1 MSTMYS
7 KTYSFFF
14 FFAVFENACAS
25 NSKVISDTLF
35 LPVIS
40 LVQVTAVLMLTIK
53 LALYQVLIILIIR
66 QPHFSEIQTIKMTQT
81 KA

>member
-7 KTYSFFF
+7 KINSPFFK
-14 FFAVFENACAS
+14 VFEYACVS
-25 NSKVISDTLF
+25 NSKVTSDTLF

-66 QPHFSEIQTIKMTQT
+66 QPHFSEI
-81 KA
+81 